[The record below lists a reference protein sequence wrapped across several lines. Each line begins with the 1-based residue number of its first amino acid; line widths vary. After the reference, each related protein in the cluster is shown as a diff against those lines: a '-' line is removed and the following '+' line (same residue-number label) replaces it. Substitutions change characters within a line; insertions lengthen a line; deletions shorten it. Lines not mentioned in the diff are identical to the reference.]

1 MDPNSIR
8 NIHADCTQLAV
19 SFCNQEKR
27 NLYCKHSSDVHF
39 ASYIHEPLCVGYKS
53 SMISEFLLS
62 AYDEVMCLNV
72 QDQQLV
78 SKFGVDY
85 SNTVTL
91 SMFE

>member
-1 MDPNSIR
+1 M
-8 NIHADCTQLAV
+8 V
-19 SFCNQEKR
+19 
-27 NLYCKHSSDVHF
+27 
-39 ASYIHEPLCVGYKS
+39 
-53 SMISEFLLS
+53 SEFLLS